1 MRRDKRSGFLILFF
15 RTIDNRPYGSFN
27 IYEVVSFVRH
37 PVGTSIARPIL
48 LIIKYLQNLSNMIQ
62 YFRATAP
69 GAIITDM
76 WFALLFLEGVR
87 FCPLSILQG
96 GR

>member
-1 MRRDKRSGFLILFF
+1 MSVFYTTKPPLLNGAGIRWTPLRHSAEAPTEPAGETLSRHCVTEGFI

-48 LIIKYLQNLSNMIQ
+48 IIMN
-62 YFRATAP
+62 
-69 GAIITDM
+69 
-76 WFALLFLEGVR
+76 
-87 FCPLSILQG
+87 
-96 GR
+96 